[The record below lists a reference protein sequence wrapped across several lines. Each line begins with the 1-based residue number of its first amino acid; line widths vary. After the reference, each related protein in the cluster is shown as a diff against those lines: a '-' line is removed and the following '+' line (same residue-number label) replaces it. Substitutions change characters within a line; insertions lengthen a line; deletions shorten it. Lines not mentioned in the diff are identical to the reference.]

1 MNTDI
6 LAIIIMVFIA
16 GIVITAWRMR
26 GAKDKRDE
34 WQKERPVISKKAEK
48 SQMQI
53 AIERLENQQAE
64 LSKKVEKSQMQ
75 IAIERLDNKQ
85 AELSKRLEKI
95 LEAQSKVTKPKAVKK
110 RIQKTSPRKTIS
122 KPKKKKP

>member
-6 LAIIIMVFIA
+6 LAIIIMIFIA

-34 WQKERPVISKKAEK
+34 WRKERPAV
-48 SQMQI
+48 
-53 AIERLENQQAE
+53 
-64 LSKKVEKSQMQ
+64 SKKVEKSQMQ
-75 IAIERLDNKQ
+75 IDIERLENKQ
-85 AELSKRLEKI
+85 SGLSKRLDQN
-95 LEAQSKVTKPKAVKK
+95 LEAKSKVTKPKAVKK
-110 RIQKTSPRKTIS
+110 KIQKKSARKTIS

>member
-16 GIVITAWRMR
+16 GIVIIAWRIR

-34 WQKERPVISKKAEK
+34 WLTERPAVSKKAEK

-53 AIERLENQQAE
+53 AIEGLE
-64 LSKKVEKSQMQ
+64 
-75 IAIERLDNKQ
+75 NKQ
-85 AELSKRLEKI
+85 AVLSKRLDQI
-95 LEAQSKVTKPKAVKK
+95 LAAKSKVTKPKAVKK
-110 RIQKTSPRKTIS
+110 KTQKKVPGKLSVNPKGRKL
-122 KPKKKKP
+122 KGAGK

>member
-6 LAIIIMVFIA
+6 LAIIIMIFIA
-16 GIVITAWRMR
+16 GIVIPVWRMR

-34 WQKERPVISKKAEK
+34 WQKERPVISKKVEK

-53 AIERLENQQAE
+53 AIERLENKQAE

-75 IAIERLDNKQ
+75 IAIERLENKQ
-85 AELSKRLEKI
+85 AELSKRLDQI
-95 LEAQSKVTKPKAVKK
+95 LAAKSKVTKPKAVKK
-110 RIQKTSPRKTIS
+110 KIQKTSPRKTIS
-122 KPKKKKP
+122 KPKKEKP

>member
-6 LAIIIMVFIA
+6 LAIIIMIFIA

-34 WQKERPVISKKAEK
+34 WQKERPVISKKVEK

-53 AIERLENQQAE
+53 AIERLEN
-64 LSKKVEKSQMQ
+64 
-75 IAIERLDNKQ
+75 KQ
-85 AELSKRLEKI
+85 AELSKRLDQI
-95 LEAQSKVTKPKAVKK
+95 LEAKSKVTKPKAVKK
-110 RIQKTSPRKTIS
+110 KIQKTSPRKTIS

>member
-34 WQKERPVISKKAEK
+34 WLKERPAV
-48 SQMQI
+48 
-53 AIERLENQQAE
+53 
-64 LSKKVEKSQMQ
+64 SKKVEKSQMQ
-75 IAIERLDNKQ
+75 IAIERLENKQ
-85 AELSKRLEKI
+85 AELSKRLDQI
-95 LEAQSKVTKPKAVKK
+95 LEAKSKVTKPKAVKK
-110 RIQKTSPRKTIS
+110 KIQKTSPRKTIS

>member
-26 GAKDKRDE
+26 VAKDKRDE
-34 WQKERPVISKKAEK
+34 WLKERP
-48 SQMQI
+48 
-53 AIERLENQQAE
+53 AI
-64 LSKKVEKSQMQ
+64 SKKVEKSQMQ
-75 IAIERLDNKQ
+75 IAIERLENKQ
-85 AELSKRLEKI
+85 AELSKRLDQI
-95 LEAQSKVTKPKAVKK
+95 LEAKSKVTKPKAVKK
-110 RIQKTSPRKTIS
+110 KIPKTSPRKTIS